1 MRDLLVATTNLH
13 KLEEYRAIF
22 SDLPYRLLSLR
33 DIRLDLDVEETGTTF
48 AENAELKARTYAQA
62 SGLLALAD
70 DSGLEIDALGGAP
83 GVYSARFAGKD
94 TSYEERFRL
103 ILERLKGLPIEQR
116 AARFRCVIA
125 IAEPSGDT
133 GLVEGVIEG
142 VIADAPRGERGFGYD
157 PIFLVPEIGM
167 TTAELTAE
175 DKNRISHRGR
185 AAQLARVLL
194 ENWPHS
200 LE

>member
-1 MRDLLVATTNLH
+1 
-13 KLEEYRAIF
+13 
-22 SDLPYRLLSLR
+22 
-33 DIRLDLDVEETGTTF
+33 
-48 AENAELKARTYAQA
+48 
-62 SGLLALAD
+62 
-70 DSGLEIDALGGAP
+70 
-83 GVYSARFAGKD
+83 
-94 TSYEERFRL
+94 
-103 ILERLKGLPIEQR
+103 
-116 AARFRCVIA
+116 
-125 IAEPSGDT
+125 
-133 GLVEGVIEG
+133 VEGVIEG

-200 LE
+200 SE

>member
-1 MRDLLVATTNLH
+1 MHDLLVATTNLH

-33 DIRLDLDVEETGTTF
+33 DIWVDLEVEETGTAF
-48 AENAELKARTYAQA
+48 AENAELKARSYAQA
-62 SGLLALAD
+62 SGLLTLAD

-83 GVYSARFAGKD
+83 GVFSARFAGKD
-94 TSYEERFRL
+94 TSYEERFHL
-103 ILERLKGLPIEQR
+103 ILERLKGLPTEQR
-116 AARFRCVIA
+116 GARFRCVIA
-125 IAEPSGDT
+125 IAEPSGAT
-133 GLVEGVIEG
+133 RLVEGVIEG
-142 VIADAPRGERGFGYD
+142 VIADAPRGDRGFGYD

-200 LE
+200 SE